1 MIFDQLTIDN
11 YGVYKGKQ
19 EFNLSVE
26 KKKPVILIGAMN
38 GSGKTTFLNAVDLVL
53 YGKFSNIFKS
63 QSLSYENFL
72 KKNINNQNYDQETSI
87 ELIFHRKLKG
97 KKQNFKI
104 SRAWKQNGTSK
115 IKEMF
120 HVFIDDVYEED
131 ITKDWEN
138 FVDQILPTQVASL
151 FFFDGEKIEQ
161 LADLDASKEVL
172 KKAINSLLGLEI
184 IDRLNLD
191 LEEFRKRSV
200 LQLKTDKEQAQI
212 QDVSKELK
220 TLDKDIET
228 LKQKIV
234 KIEDELTKVNYEIKQ
249 LDVELSQKGIAYYN
263 KRKEY
268 EINAKEKEIE
278 ISDLKQKLIDIA
290 ADNSPFLLI
299 EKELKEILN
308 LSKENDT
315 YYERVKEQKVT
326 NKLIGS
332 IENFSKE
339 NCNDKNF
346 LNKFNKFLKD
356 KTINQEHNL
365 ESIHLF
371 QNLKS
376 EQIDFLI
383 NTELKKNREIIKKL
397 LYQFDS
403 TTENFEKIN
412 MIINKIPGDEQ
423 ITPLIEK
430 QKKLKK
436 KTLILQ
442 TKINVVGNE
451 ISPLNNLKV
460 QKNILLKQLLNAKI
474 NQDLENLDKH
484 RYVEY
489 SDKIKQIINQFQVRA
504 LNYHVKKLEKFIFD
518 CFKTLL
524 RKKNLVKKIK
534 IDTNNYELKI
544 YDKKGYEINS
554 ENLSAGERQLL
565 AVAILWGLTK
575 ASTSVAPT
583 IIDTPLGRLDSTHR
597 TNIVEQYFPQASKQV
612 ILLSTD
618 EEINERYLK
627 KINPYL
633 SRSYLIN
640 YDHNKN
646 GSKIQEGY
654 FF

>member
-26 KKKPVILIGAMN
+26 KKKPVIIIGAMN

-120 HVFIDDVYEED
+120 HVFIDDVYDED

-308 LSKENDT
+308 LSKKNDT

-383 NTELKKNREIIKKL
+383 NTELKKNREIIEKL

-430 QKKLKK
+430 QKELKK

-633 SRSYLIN
+633 SRSYLVE

>member
-26 KKKPVILIGAMN
+26 KKKPVIIIGAMN

-120 HVFIDDVYEED
+120 HVFIDDVYDED

-308 LSKENDT
+308 LSKKNDT

-383 NTELKKNREIIKKL
+383 NTELKKNREIIEKL

-430 QKKLKK
+430 QKELKK

-518 CFKTLL
+518 CFKILL

-633 SRSYLIN
+633 SRSYLVE

>member
-1 MIFDQLTIDN
+1 MIFDQLTINN
-11 YGVYKGKQ
+11 YGVYQGKQ
-19 EFNLSVE
+19 EFNLSPE

-38 GSGKTTFLNAVDLVL
+38 GSGKTTFLNAIDFVL

-120 HVFIDDVYEED
+120 HVFIDDVYDED

-278 ISDLKQKLIDIA
+278 IDDLKQKLIDIA

-383 NTELKKNREIIKKL
+383 NTELKKNREIIEKL

-430 QKKLKK
+430 QKELKK

>member
-120 HVFIDDVYEED
+120 HVFIDDVYDED

-308 LSKENDT
+308 LSKKNDT

-397 LYQFDS
+397 LHQFDDA
-403 TTENFEKIN
+403 TENFEKIN

-430 QKKLKK
+430 QKELKK

>member
-19 EFNLSVE
+19 VFNLSLE

-115 IKEMF
+115 TKEMF
-120 HVFIDDVYEED
+120 HVFIDDVYDED

-138 FVDQILPTQVASL
+138 FVDQILPAQVASL

-161 LADLDASKEVL
+161 LADLNTSKEVL

-191 LEEFRKRSV
+191 LEEFQKRST
-200 LQLKTDKEQAQI
+200 LQLKTDKEQTQI
-212 QDVSKELK
+212 QDISKELK

-234 KIEDELTKVNYEIKQ
+234 KIEDELAEVNHEIKQ

-278 ISDLKQKLIDIA
+278 IDDLKQKLISIA
-290 ADNSPFLLI
+290 TDNSPFLLI

-315 YYERVKEQKVT
+315 YYGRVKEQKVT

-346 LNKFNKFLKD
+346 LDKLIKFLND
-356 KTINQEHNL
+356 KEINLKHNL
-365 ESIHLF
+365 EPIHLF

-397 LYQFDS
+397 LHQFDDA
-403 TTENFEKIN
+403 TENFEKIN

-430 QKKLKK
+430 QKELKK
-436 KTLILQ
+436 KTLVLQ
-442 TKINVVGNE
+442 TKINVVGSE

-474 NQDLENLDKH
+474 NQDLENLDKQ
-484 RYVEY
+484 RYVKY
-489 SDKIKQIINQFQVRA
+489 SDKIKQIINQFQVKA

-518 CFKTLL
+518 CFNTLL
-524 RKKNLVKKIK
+524 RKKDLVKKIK

-575 ASTSVAPT
+575 ASTNVAPT

-597 TNIVEQYFPQASKQV
+597 ANIVEQYFPQASQQV

-633 SRSYLIN
+633 SRSYLVE

>member
-120 HVFIDDVYEED
+120 HVFIDDVYDED

-383 NTELKKNREIIKKL
+383 NTELKKNREIIEKL

-430 QKKLKK
+430 QKELKK

-518 CFKTLL
+518 CFKILL

-633 SRSYLIN
+633 SRSYLVE

>member
-120 HVFIDDVYEED
+120 HVFIDDVYDED

-308 LSKENDT
+308 LSKKNDT

-383 NTELKKNREIIKKL
+383 NTELKKNREIIEKL

-518 CFKTLL
+518 CFKILL

-633 SRSYLIN
+633 SRSYLVE

>member
-26 KKKPVILIGAMN
+26 KKKPVIIIGAMN

-120 HVFIDDVYEED
+120 HVFIDDVYDED

-308 LSKENDT
+308 LSKKNDT

-430 QKKLKK
+430 QKELKK

-518 CFKTLL
+518 CFKILL

-633 SRSYLIN
+633 SRSYLVE

>member
-120 HVFIDDVYEED
+120 HVFIDDVYDED

-308 LSKENDT
+308 LSKKNDT

-383 NTELKKNREIIKKL
+383 NTELKKNREIIEKL

-430 QKKLKK
+430 QKELKK

-633 SRSYLIN
+633 SRSYLVE

>member
-1 MIFDQLTIDN
+1 M
-11 YGVYKGKQ
+11 
-19 EFNLSVE
+19 
-26 KKKPVILIGAMN
+26 
-38 GSGKTTFLNAVDLVL
+38 
-53 YGKFSNIFKS
+53 
-63 QSLSYENFL
+63 
-72 KKNINNQNYDQETSI
+72 
-87 ELIFHRKLKG
+87 
-97 KKQNFKI
+97 
-104 SRAWKQNGTSK
+104 
-115 IKEMF
+115 
-120 HVFIDDVYEED
+120 
-131 ITKDWEN
+131 
-138 FVDQILPTQVASL
+138 
-151 FFFDGEKIEQ
+151 
-161 LADLDASKEVL
+161 
-172 KKAINSLLGLEI
+172 GLEI

-308 LSKENDT
+308 LSKKNDT

-383 NTELKKNREIIKKL
+383 NTELKKNREIIEKL

-518 CFKTLL
+518 CFKILL

-633 SRSYLIN
+633 SRSYLVE

>member
-1 MIFDQLTIDN
+1 MIFDQLIIDN

-26 KKKPVILIGAMN
+26 KKKPVIIIGAMN

-120 HVFIDDVYEED
+120 HVFIDDVYDED

-308 LSKENDT
+308 LSKKNDT

-383 NTELKKNREIIKKL
+383 NTELKKNREIIEKL

-430 QKKLKK
+430 QKELKK

-518 CFKTLL
+518 CFKILL

-633 SRSYLIN
+633 SRSYLVE

>member
-26 KKKPVILIGAMN
+26 KKKPVIIIGAMN

-120 HVFIDDVYEED
+120 HVFIDDVYDED

-278 ISDLKQKLIDIA
+278 IDDLKQKLIDIA

-383 NTELKKNREIIKKL
+383 NTELKKNREIIEKL

-518 CFKTLL
+518 CFKILL

>member
-26 KKKPVILIGAMN
+26 KKRPIIIIGAMN

-115 IKEMF
+115 TKEMF
-120 HVFIDDVYEED
+120 HAFIDDVYDED

-278 ISDLKQKLIDIA
+278 IDDLKQKLIDIA

-308 LSKENDT
+308 LSKKNDT

-383 NTELKKNREIIKKL
+383 NTELKKNREIIEKL

-430 QKKLKK
+430 QKELKK